1 MIINH
6 YFFGIST
13 RCIVLLITYTSIFF
27 ILNLE
32 PSTGEFIVYGGTQ
45 LDTDQPLA
53 DYFYILDPE
62 TKTWSNRSL
71 STSDGAQG
79 LGPRHSH
86 AGI

>member
-1 MIINH
+1 MYIANTYCLTNNLYIN
-6 YFFGIST
+6 
-13 RCIVLLITYTSIFF
+13 IFHSS
-27 ILNLE
+27 NLE

-45 LDTDQPLA
+45 LDTDQPLG
-53 DYFYILDPE
+53 DYFYILNPE